1 MTESIIYLCVGL
13 FSGLMSG
20 IFGIG
25 GGSVRIP
32 LLNLAGLPLL
42 GAFGINLLVIPFSSS
57 VGAISQRRNIDKKI
71 AMYLI
76 IGGTLGSITG
86 AFFAGLIPTLILAI
100 VFVVTAFITVFG
112 IYLDRIAPKLSQKVN
127 TASLN
132 IIAGSLF
139 LNLITGLRGGS
150 GGSLFA
156 PFLRAMKL
164 DIQRAMKLDIHR
176 AIATSLFV
184 TIFTAIAAVIIY
196 WHRGDIIWLS
206 AIFVLIGSM
215 IGVRIGSRI
224 SLKTKPKWLEIGLTM
239 LVIALAFI
247 TIYKAL

>member
-1 MTESIIYLCVGL
+1 MIAQNMAYLSIGV
-13 FSGLMSG
+13 FSGFMSG
-20 IFGIG
+20 MFGIG

-42 GAFGINLLVIPFSSS
+42 SAFGINLLVIPFSSS
-57 VGAISQRRNIDKKI
+57 VGAISQRENIDKKI
-71 AMYLI
+71 ALYMI
-76 IGGTLGSITG
+76 IGGTLGSVTG

-100 VFVVTAFITVFG
+100 IFAATAFITVFG
-112 IYLDRIAPKLSQKVN
+112 IYLDRIAPRLAQKVN
-127 TASLN
+127 PASRN

-150 GGSLFA
+150 GGSLFP
-156 PFLRAMKL
+156 PFLRAMRL
-164 DIQRAMKLDIHR
+164 DVHR

-184 TIFTAIAAVIIY
+184 TIFTAIAAVIVY
-196 WHRGDIIWLS
+196 WHRGDIIWLP
-206 AIFVLIGSM
+206 AVFALIGSV
-215 IGVRIGSRI
+215 IGARAGSRI
-224 SLKTKPKWLEIGLTM
+224 SLKTKPKWLEIGLTV

>member
-1 MTESIIYLCVGL
+1 
-13 FSGLMSG
+13 MSG
-20 IFGIG
+20 MFGIG

-42 GAFGINLLVIPFSSS
+42 SAFGINLLVIPFSSS
-57 VGAISQRRNIDKKI
+57 VGAVSQRRNINKKI
-71 AMYLI
+71 ALYMI
-76 IGGTLGSITG
+76 IGGTLGSVIG
-86 AFFAGLIPTLILAI
+86 AFLAGLIPTLILAI
-100 VFVVTAFITVFG
+100 IFVATAFITVFG
-112 IYLDRIAPKLSQKVN
+112 IYLDRIAPKIAQKVN
-127 TASLN
+127 PHSWN

-150 GGSLFA
+150 GGSLFP
-156 PFLRAMKL
+156 PFLRAFKL
-164 DIQRAMKLDIHR
+164 NIHR

-196 WHRGDIIWLS
+196 WHRGNIIWLS

-215 IGVRIGSRI
+215 IGARIGSRT
-224 SLKTKPKWLEIGLTM
+224 SLKTRPAWLETGLTI

-247 TIYKAL
+247 TIYKASSLP

>member
-1 MTESIIYLCVGL
+1 
-13 FSGLMSG
+13 MSG
-20 IFGIG
+20 MFGIG

-42 GAFGINLLVIPFSSS
+42 SAFGISLLVIPFSSS
-57 VGAISQRRNIDKKI
+57 VGAISQRKTIDKKI
-71 AMYLI
+71 ALYMI
-76 IGGTLGSITG
+76 IGGTLGSVTG
-86 AFFAGLIPTLILAI
+86 AFFAGLIPALILAI
-100 VFVVTAFITVFG
+100 IFVITAFITVFG
-112 IYLDRIAPKLSQKVN
+112 IYLDRIAPRLAQKVN
-127 TASLN
+127 PASWS

-150 GGSLFA
+150 GGSLFP
-156 PFLRAMKL
+156 PFLRAMRI
-164 DIQRAMKLDIHR
+164 DVHR

-184 TIFTAIAAVIIY
+184 TIFTAIAAVIVY

-206 AIFVLIGSM
+206 AIFVLIGSV
-215 IGVRIGSRI
+215 IGARIGSRI
-224 SLKTKPKWLEIGLTM
+224 SLKTKPKWLEIGLTL

>member
-1 MTESIIYLCVGL
+1 MTEIIIYLGIGL

-20 IFGIG
+20 MFGIG

-42 GAFGINLLVIPFSSS
+42 SAFGINLLVIPFSSS

-71 AMYLI
+71 AMYMI
-76 IGGTLGSITG
+76 TGGTLGSLTG
-86 AFFAGLIPTLILAI
+86 AFLAGLIPILALAVI
-100 VFVVTAFITVFG
+100 FFIISVITVFG
-112 IYLDRIAPKLSQKVN
+112 IYLDRIAPKLAHKIN
-127 TASLN
+127 PGLWN
-132 IIAGSLF
+132 IIAGSLC
-139 LNLITGLRGGS
+139 LNLVTGMRGGS
-150 GGSLFA
+150 GGSLFP
-156 PFLRAMKL
+156 PFL
-164 DIQRAMKLDIHR
+164 RAMKLDIHR
-176 AIATSLFV
+176 AIGTSLFV

-206 AIFVLIGSM
+206 AVFVLIGSM
-215 IGVRIGSRI
+215 IGARIGSKA
-224 SLKTKPKWLEIGLTM
+224 SLKTKPTWLEIGLAV